1 MMRAGIARTTSPD
14 MGNAKNN
21 TIISIAE
28 RGKTTIAV
36 FAREAQCLTVGGK
49 IMKIKDLA
57 YKCRDRGIECCGCP
71 YEDICSELNERLED
85 ISPCG
90 LLTILE
96 EEIA

>member
-1 MMRAGIARTTSPD
+1 MHAGTVRTTSAD
-14 MGNAKNN
+14 TANAKSN
-21 TIISIAE
+21 TIISITGKE
-28 RGKTTIAV
+28 KTTIAA
-36 FAREAQCLTVGGK
+36 FAREAQGLTVGGK

-71 YEDICSELNERLED
+71 YEDICSELDERLEE

-96 EEIA
+96 EEID